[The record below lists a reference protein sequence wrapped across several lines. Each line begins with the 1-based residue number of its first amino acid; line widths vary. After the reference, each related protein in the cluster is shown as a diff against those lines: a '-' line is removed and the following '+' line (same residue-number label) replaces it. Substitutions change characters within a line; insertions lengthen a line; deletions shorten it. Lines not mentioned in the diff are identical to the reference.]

1 MADVEGSLTRI
12 LNVKAP
18 RCLPRL
24 SASLRS
30 YGMFSASAVL
40 MHVQQL
46 ASYPDTVVARVVPV
60 RGVFEWAGGL
70 LQIFVLLLG
79 VAALVTLVLLLLT
92 IRTGVAKLNDAVE
105 KFIVETRPLIA
116 NANHVVGDAQAVVA
130 RVRHDVERVTDAAS
144 EISDRLFDAADTTTQ
159 RVDDVNAVLDVI
171 QAELEDVAIST
182 VSAIRGASVGARAL
196 GAVFGHRSRRA
207 RDVSRDARPNAPAV
221 RSRRPPREDTDSA

>member
-1 MADVEGSLTRI
+1 MADLEGSLSRI
-12 LNVKAP
+12 LSVKAP
-18 RCLPRL
+18 LCLPRL

-30 YGMFSASAVL
+30 HGMFPASAL
-40 MHVQQL
+40 SMHVLQGS
-46 ASYPDTVVARVVPV
+46 SYPDTLVARVLPV

-70 LQIFVLLLG
+70 LQISVLLLG
-79 VAALVTLVLLLLT
+79 VAVLVTLVLLLLT

-105 KFIVETRPLIA
+105 KLVVETRPLIA
-116 NANHVVGDAQAVVA
+116 NANQVVGDAQAVVA

-182 VSAIRGASVGARAL
+182 VAALRGASVGARAL
-196 GAVFGHRSRRA
+196 GAVFGHRSRHA
-207 RDVSRDARPNAPAV
+207 RDASRGARPNTPAV
-221 RSRRPPREDTDSA
+221 RSRRPLREDTDSA